1 MNAKVTGSEKSRR
14 VKRWLHTNSPVAGV
28 LGDGLGALGHV
39 CLASSPGTYRQTL
52 TNLNPD

>member
-28 LGDGLGALGHV
+28 LGDGLGVLGHV
-39 CLASSPGTYRQTL
+39 CLASSPGTYRRTL
-52 TNLNPD
+52 TNLNSD